1 MSEKLLIYES
11 NHCGLSNR
19 VFALIGYQAL
29 SYYCGLPFY
38 LFWCPDNQ
46 CNENFENLFEINKIN
61 IISETK
67 RLELMSK
74 HKVAYYPNSFSTFEI
89 WQKYASDLVSWEAF
103 EKYAFDQLEKL
114 QPQQV
119 IVNTVERFSR
129 LYRLYMTIGIHI
141 RYTDNIIDHK
151 KWGDPKNKQKFSW
164 FDSKKVSNLSG
175 FIRFI
180 ERDSQQTQN
189 NYFVATD
196 NVKIEKLLIEKFG
209 PQGLIY
215 IYRKEYTD
223 DLRSWGNDVEYV
235 DHNSSIWHT
244 SSIRESSIKDALIEL
259 LLLSKCKVL
268 IGSSYSTFSALAAK
282 WGKIPIYYVEG
293 DEIPGYIDTPPTSI
307 EHRMSQQA
315 SRLASQQATIT
326 NMEHRMSQQASTL
339 ASQQATIVQ
348 LSNQLANCN
357 ERVAIPIPKGIAAIH
372 KLAEFQW
379 RDLVMA
385 TFIHLP
391 RKLFNWF
398 KRHI

>member
-1 MSEKLLIYES
+1 MPEKLLIYES

-29 SYYCGLPFY
+29 GYYRGLPFY

-46 CNENFENLFEINKIN
+46 CNENFENLFETNEIN
-61 IISETK
+61 IINETK

-74 HKVAYYPNSFSTFEI
+74 HKVAYYSYSFSTFEI
-89 WQKYASDLVSWEAF
+89 WQKYASDLVSWEEF
-103 EKYAFDQLEKL
+103 EKYAFVQLEKL
-114 QPQQV
+114 QPQQE
-119 IVNTVERFSR
+119 IVNIVERFSR
-129 LYRLYMTIGIHI
+129 LYRLFMTVGIHI
-141 RYTDNIIDHK
+141 RYTDNVIDHK
-151 KWGDPKNKQKFSW
+151 KWGDPKNKQQFPW
-164 FDSKKVSNLSG
+164 FDREKVSNLSG

-180 ERDSQQTQN
+180 ERDSQEKQN

-196 NVKIEKLLIEKFG
+196 NLKVEKLLIEKFDS
-209 PQGLIY
+209 QGLIY
-215 IYRKEYTD
+215 IYRKEHTN
-223 DLRSWGNDVEYV
+223 DLRLWGNDVEYV
-235 DHNSSIWHT
+235 DHNSNIWHT
-244 SSIRESSIKDALIEL
+244 SSIRESSIKDGLIEL

-268 IGSSYSTFSALAAK
+268 IGSSYSTFSALAAR

-293 DEIPGYIDTPPTSI
+293 DEVPGYADTPPTSI

-315 SRLASQQATIT
+315 SRVASQHAK
-326 NMEHRMSQQASTL
+326 
-339 ASQQATIVQ
+339 IVQ
-348 LSNQLANCN
+348 LSNQLASCN
-357 ERVAIPIPKGIAAIH
+357 ERFTIPKGIAAID

-385 TFIHLP
+385 TFIHFP